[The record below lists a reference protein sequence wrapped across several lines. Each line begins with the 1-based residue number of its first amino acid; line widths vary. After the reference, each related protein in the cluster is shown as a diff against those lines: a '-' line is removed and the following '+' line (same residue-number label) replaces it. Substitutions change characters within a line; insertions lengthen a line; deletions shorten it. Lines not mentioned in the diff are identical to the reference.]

1 MTYSILDNYLHDFD
15 RHKREADEALE
26 NGDLYAMEDAIDK
39 MDQCVQPVMS
49 EASGMEYEV
58 EEYWQRWDE
67 LETRLDA
74 TNEL

>member
-1 MTYSILDNYLHDFD
+1 MTVSILDNYLHDYE
-15 RHKREADEALE
+15 RYKREADDAYSYGE
-26 NGDLYAMEDAIDK
+26 LYAMEDAIAQ
-39 MDQCVQPVMS
+39 MNRCTEAVMS

-58 EEYWQRWDE
+58 EEYWSRWDE